1 MEIKRVLFPT
11 DFSDA
16 ANRGLTHAL
25 TLTQKHGAELTILHV
40 AVPYRNDPNR
50 PEHQYLDG
58 GGYMK
63 YVEEFVEA
71 SLNELS
77 QRIESSQVTTVVGRD
92 LSPGSGILDYIRTN
106 RIDLTVM
113 GTHGRTALGHLLLGS
128 VAEKIV
134 RHAPCSVLTVAPD
147 RHGYLDNPDYGNILV
162 AFDFSEHSKEA
173 ARKAKELA
181 SKFGA
186 RLRALYVIE
195 RDVPPPY
202 YDIWRRAVTRELSR
216 ITGEVRE
223 AVRATLGEDLEEADV
238 QVAIG
243 DRKAHTEISEF
254 ARENQ
259 VDLIVMGT
267 HGRSGLDRF
276 LLGSTAERVVRTAA
290 CPVLTCKLSR

>member
-147 RHGYLDNPDYGNILV
+147 RHGYLDNPDG
-162 AFDFSEHSKEA
+162 
-173 ARKAKELA
+173 
-181 SKFGA
+181 
-186 RLRALYVIE
+186 
-195 RDVPPPY
+195 
-202 YDIWRRAVTRELSR
+202 
-216 ITGEVRE
+216 
-223 AVRATLGEDLEEADV
+223 
-238 QVAIG
+238 
-243 DRKAHTEISEF
+243 
-254 ARENQ
+254 
-259 VDLIVMGT
+259 
-267 HGRSGLDRF
+267 
-276 LLGSTAERVVRTAA
+276 
-290 CPVLTCKLSR
+290 

>member
-1 MEIKRVLFPT
+1 M
-11 DFSDA
+11 
-16 ANRGLTHAL
+16 
-25 TLTQKHGAELTILHV
+25 
-40 AVPYRNDPNR
+40 
-50 PEHQYLDG
+50 
-58 GGYMK
+58 
-63 YVEEFVEA
+63 
-71 SLNELS
+71 
-77 QRIESSQVTTVVGRD
+77 
-92 LSPGSGILDYIRTN
+92 
-106 RIDLTVM
+106 
-113 GTHGRTALGHLLLGS
+113 
-128 VAEKIV
+128 
-134 RHAPCSVLTVAPD
+134 
-147 RHGYLDNPDYGNILV
+147 
-162 AFDFSEHSKEA
+162 
-173 ARKAKELA
+173 
-181 SKFGA
+181 
-186 RLRALYVIE
+186 
-195 RDVPPPY
+195 PPPY

>member
-1 MEIKRVLFPT
+1 
-11 DFSDA
+11 
-16 ANRGLTHAL
+16 
-25 TLTQKHGAELTILHV
+25 
-40 AVPYRNDPNR
+40 
-50 PEHQYLDG
+50 
-58 GGYMK
+58 
-63 YVEEFVEA
+63 
-71 SLNELS
+71 
-77 QRIESSQVTTVVGRD
+77 
-92 LSPGSGILDYIRTN
+92 
-106 RIDLTVM
+106 M
-113 GTHGRTALGHLLLGS
+113 GP
-128 VAEKIV
+128 VKWI
-134 RHAPCSVLTVAPD
+134 PQ
-147 RHGYLDNPDYGNILV
+147 NPDYGNILV

-267 HGRSGLDRF
+267 HGRSG
-276 LLGSTAERVVRTAA
+276 S
-290 CPVLTCKLSR
+290 